1 MPLSMN
7 PERKSGLLCLY
18 ISESFRAETGN
29 REFLISVI
37 FLGYI
42 TEARIRPSISV
53 QQWQEETGVDKN
65 QIAGVLPTI
74 YIYIYGIILVKS
86 D

>member
-1 MPLSMN
+1 METINLILR
-7 PERKSGLLCLY
+7 ETLLP
-18 ISESFRAETGN
+18 ETGN